1 MRAGRIRT
9 RITLRRP
16 VTETGRSGA
25 TKVGWEDTVPIW
37 AERVRLSGTSIIEAA
52 EQFPDYRADF
62 NVRSAHEVAEKW
74 QVQEDGGYLYIVA
87 NIIPNVPKGYKT
99 LQCVRYNE

>member
-16 VTETGRSGA
+16 VKETGKSGA
-25 TKVGWEDTVPIW
+25 TKLDWEPTATIW
-37 AERVRLSGTSIIEAA
+37 AERVSMSGTSGIEAA
-52 EQFPDYRADF
+52 EQFSDYRTDF
-62 NVRSAHEVAEKW
+62 NVRAAHEVAEKW

-87 NIIPNVPKGYKT
+87 NIIPNIPKGMKT